1 MWGSVKVY
9 LATIQDVELRSRE
22 YAVLAKDENDARLR
36 LARGEFLTESESTV
50 MDTIETKVTS
60 IELAGEA
67 EDHEIRTHGSSS
79 AL

>member
-1 MWGSVKVY
+1 MKVY

-22 YAVLAKDENDARLR
+22 YAVLAKDEDDARLR

>member
-22 YAVLAKDENDARLR
+22 YAVLAKDEEDARLR

-50 MDTIETKVTS
+50 LDTIETKVSS

-67 EDHEIRTHGSSS
+67 ENDESGAHGSTA

>member
-1 MWGSVKVY
+1 MKVY

-22 YAVLAKDENDARLR
+22 YAVLAKDEDDARLR

-79 AL
+79 TL